1 MTTER
6 TKEGEK
12 ILNSFS
18 LHLANLSSRGGK
30 KEFAITLLLVWTCE
44 EATAKKKR
52 NYSKAKKQLQRA
64 RNFEIAQCLSWSI
77 LERWSIERRRG
88 GDLLS
93 FASHPSTAVCHL
105 TSSQCMYEKWIAVKT
120 LHTQPTQTTPKPNQ
134 NNNLG
139 RHFSLSCFLT
149 RFLDEI
155 LRILLL
161 EMGMRGER
169 WTKELWDVCAKAQ
182 RERRRKI
189 KRTKTIEISNASF
202 EFLWWGSFARDTRRF
217 LDAFHTQLKL
227 TDAPHFTS
235 LSEVTQTS
243 RLRWRGKVFISYADE
258 ISVRC
263 AWSVHTKCFL
273 SPSVSSDR
281 SDDNERMQRCVL
293 VV

>member
-6 TKEGEK
+6 TKEDEK

-64 RNFEIAQCLSWSI
+64 KNFEIAQCLSWSI
-77 LERWSIERRRG
+77 LERWSIERKRG

-105 TSSQCMYEKWIAVKT
+105 TSSQCMYEKWIEAKT
-120 LHTQPTQTTPKPNQ
+120 SHTQPTQTTPKPNQ

-169 WTKELWDVCAKAQ
+169 WTKE
-182 RERRRKI
+182 
-189 KRTKTIEISNASF
+189 T
-202 EFLWWGSFARDTRRF
+202 
-217 LDAFHTQLKL
+217 
-227 TDAPHFTS
+227 
-235 LSEVTQTS
+235 
-243 RLRWRGKVFISYADE
+243 
-258 ISVRC
+258 VRC
-263 AWSVHTKCFL
+263 VCKGTERTTTQDKKNKNNRDIQCFFRVFL
-273 SPSVSSDR
+273 MGFVRSRYKKVSQCIPHSTETDR
-281 SDDNERMQRCVL
+281 RTPFHFIK
-293 VV
+293 